1 MTEERKQELRRLLE
15 EAMGDLEIRSRL
27 RDRDSLPVDVHTY
40 RQYLQLLWTFYPSY
54 SLWGPMSFEPEMVS
68 KVTQSKIIGFIRD
81 EFAPFIHEDKILSA
95 RRFLQGGPDHG
106 LPLERPLAQLLK
118 IAVVKGIEESVSA
131 FDEYVGGTHDGSF
144 QYIALL
150 SGVTLRTEI
159 QVFEGIR
166 LVPLPNS
173 TSELPRYLPNP
184 SVLPFGMFA
193 SQYTVLIIDL
203 FVSPILHRPLPRT
216 IQEYSELVNPLFRD
230 EVSSGKRVSLKEN
243 DFYKTFCQAL
253 SLAYNFA
260 VETVVKWRL
269 SAETDFFHPYN
280 EEGIVHTSSPL
291 DSPTEV
297 GDDQMEQAKRIY
309 KILVNP
315 NSEVV
320 AKLKIPID
328 RWIRACLKSHLI
340 RFRIK

>member
-1 MTEERKQELRRLLE
+1 M
-15 EAMGDLEIRSRL
+15 
-27 RDRDSLPVDVHTY
+27 
-40 RQYLQLLWTFYPSY
+40 
-54 SLWGPMSFEPEMVS
+54 
-68 KVTQSKIIGFIRD
+68 
-81 EFAPFIHEDKILSA
+81 
-95 RRFLQGGPDHG
+95 
-106 LPLERPLAQLLK
+106 PLERPLAQLLK

-173 TSELPRYLPNP
+173 TSELPRYLPDP

-230 EVSSGKRVSLKEN
+230 EVSSGKRVGLKEN

-280 EEGIVHTSSPL
+280 EEGIVHTSSPH

-320 AKLKIPID
+320 AKLKIPN
-328 RWIRACLKSHLI
+328 
-340 RFRIK
+340 